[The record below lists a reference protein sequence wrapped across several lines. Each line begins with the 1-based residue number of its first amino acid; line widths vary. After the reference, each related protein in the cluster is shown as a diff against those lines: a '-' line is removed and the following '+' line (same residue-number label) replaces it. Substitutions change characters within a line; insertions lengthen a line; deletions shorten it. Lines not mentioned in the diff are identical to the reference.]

1 MGNNQDHQATTS
13 DEAAFT
19 QNSWLARALAR
30 RVPIWLALGAFFV
43 VAGSLLL
50 ALFVE
55 RRSSVEL
62 GPAVGAAER
71 IEVQMTLCNRDVDR
85 LDLNPRHEE
94 LELEGVLRE
103 EGAGAVKV
111 NIDRR
116 DCPRPNA
123 GDEG

>member
-1 MGNNQDHQATTS
+1 MANDHDHKATAS
-13 DEAAFT
+13 DEAAS
-19 QNSWLARALAR
+19 QDSWLARALTR
-30 RVPIWLALGAFFV
+30 RVPIWLVLGAFFV
-43 VAGSLLL
+43 VVGSLLL

-94 LELEGVLRE
+94 LGLEGVLRE
-103 EGAGAVKV
+103 EGAGAVNV
-111 NIDRR
+111 EVDRR
-116 DCPRPNA
+116 DCPRPK
-123 GDEG
+123 GSDEG

>member
-1 MGNNQDHQATTS
+1 MVNDRNQ
-13 DEAAFT
+13 AAASEDAAT
-19 QNSWLARALAR
+19 QNSWLARALSR
-30 RVPIWLALGAFFV
+30 RVPIWLALAAFFV

-55 RRSSVEL
+55 RRSSVQL

-94 LELEGVLRE
+94 LALEGVLSE
-103 EGAGAVKV
+103 EGARAVNV
-111 NIDRR
+111 EVDRR
-116 DCPRPNA
+116 DCPRPKAN
-123 GDEG
+123 D